1 MIFKTNLLIGGMVI
15 FICGLS
21 YAQLRIPI
29 FDVELNIQQNEIP
42 EQAREGD
49 GTIDFAESTNVYA
62 GVHVQINQHIALG
75 GFYSRS
81 FRGEGVIRYY
91 DGSSNVYREVLHLQK
106 GMDVRLSSRR
116 AKKWRKYLVVS
127 YSQVELVQVGEVF
140 RLADKSNAFGSR
152 LGIMR
157 KLSNNLYL
165 NMIDLGSTVITDDI
179 FWFGSTGYIIILD
192 AKMGLTYNIGKK
204 K

>member
-42 EQAREGD
+42 GEGREDGD
-49 GTIDFAESTNVYA
+49 IGFAESTNVYA

-81 FRGEGVIRYY
+81 FRGEGKIQNTN
-91 DGSSNVYREVLHLQK
+91 GGNSVYREVLHLQK

-127 YSQVELVQVGEVF
+127 YSQVELVQVGEAF

-179 FWFGSTGYIIILD
+179 FWFGSTSHIVIFD